1 MKPCSRMTPQDLPLT
16 LASFYYQW
24 FVEFDFIFNISVFST
39 YFYTCDRHPSLC
51 FVIFESFR
59 REERL
64 ICSHVKD
71 KLLLESIL
79 ASVSV

>member
-39 YFYTCDRHPSLC
+39 YFYTCDRNPSLC

-71 KLLLESIL
+71 NLLLELIL